1 MNGMMTKRMMRHG
14 AGSVGL
20 LVTGILVV
28 ALGLPGAGA
37 LLPRED
43 AWAVI
48 IATGND
54 GQVPEGLALHDWLI
68 GHGWQDSHVKFLA
81 AHTLADGPATM
92 ANIHCAISGVAA
104 VSKPSSMIFI
114 SVLDEQQWSDGQVYF
129 HAEDGLVSS
138 VQLGGWIN
146 EIPTYAKMGV
156 EVSGRYTAAFIP
168 DLQGPNRVLVT
179 SHSDTQDWQTNNYR
193 LSVAFQSSCA
203 DMNGDGHISLQE
215 AHNYEYQFIQAHFP
229 GTQTPQMAGG
239 GGQLILEV
247 N

>member
-1 MNGMMTKRMMRHG
+1 M
-14 AGSVGL
+14 
-20 LVTGILVV
+20 VTGILVL

-48 IATGND
+48 VATGND
-54 GQVPEGLALHDWLI
+54 GQVPEALALHDWLI
-68 GHGWQDSHVKFLA
+68 AHGWQDSHVRFLA

-92 ANIHCAISGVAA
+92 ANIHSAISSVAA

-138 VQLGGWIN
+138 VQLGGWVN
-146 EIPTYAKMGV
+146 EIQTYAKMGI

-168 DLQGPNRVLVT
+168 NLLGLNRVVVT
-179 SHSDTQDWQTNNYR
+179 SHASTESYTPNNYR

-203 DMNGDGHISLQE
+203 DTNKDGYISLQE
-215 AHNYEYQFIQAHFP
+215 AHDYEYQFIMQHFP
-229 GTQTPQMAGG
+229 GTQTPQMAGS
-239 GGQLILEV
+239 GGQLILNV
-247 N
+247 S